1 MWEALASAAGGLVG
15 GGIDTLVNLNQ
26 ARINRQF
33 QLNMS
38 STAYQRAM
46 ADMKAAGLNPMLAYQ
61 QGGASTSG
69 GATASGEMR
78 EAGRGAASAAQI
90 MMDQKRVNNE
100 TKVADAQEKKLSAET
115 ITELKKPELVMA
127 QILSERERP
136 AAIASSAALE
146 RAQTATEIRRPELI
160 RAETAATKEK
170 GRLTAAERKTEEE
183 RPGLVRAQTGSE
195 VGKPGLQE
203 AERIKAM
210 ADAWLRWMD
219 TKTAAGDPR
228 SILGGALEKV
238 YYPKLMHR
246 NNEVSSSS
254 AVDFNRRPHSRG
266 HVFNMEIP

>member
-1 MWEALASAAGGLVG
+1 MFPALIAAAGSLAGGLT
-15 GGIDTLVNLNQ
+15 DTLVNVNQ

-33 QLNMS
+33 QLGMS

-78 EAGRGAASAAQI
+78 EAGRGVSSAAQ
-90 MMDQKRVNNE
+90 MMLDQRRVNNE

-136 AAIASSAALE
+136 GQIASAAALE
-146 RAQTATEIRRPELI
+146 RAQTASEVRRPELI
-160 RAETAATKEK
+160 KAETALAKEH
-170 GRLTAAERKTEEE
+170 GRKASAETRTEQE
-183 RPGLVRAQTGSE
+183 RPGLVRAQTASE

-203 AERIKAM
+203 AERVKAM

-219 TKTAAGDPR
+219 AKTAAGDPR
-228 SILGGALEKV
+228 TILGGALEKV

-254 AVDFNRRPHSRG
+254 VVDFNRRPHSRG
-266 HVFNMEIP
+266 HVFNMEVP